1 LIKQNTYQNRTDN
14 LGLVRSLKAWCGSVE
29 PVKLCRFPMRGNF
42 ICLRRSFTL
51 NPTFRFYAIHLNKK
65 EKEKEKEKQEGMRK
79 AHKKLWP
86 PWL

>member
-1 LIKQNTYQNRTDN
+1 
-14 LGLVRSLKAWCGSVE
+14 
-29 PVKLCRFPMRGNF
+29 MRGNF